1 MARAG
6 TTAEAGVRLLDLW
19 SPPFDAGSPVGC
31 IATTYTFDPEH
42 FEEQCLGRFL
52 RMESEPTES
61 FRAYLIEREE
71 KLSETFVCVLAD
83 QRHVAMSRSLRW
95 HLLGVRLPEP
105 GIQHAKLSVL
115 LWERHLRILVG
126 SANLTEPGYRANLEA
141 IVSFD
146 FARDHGAPIPLALEC
161 LDFLDR
167 LAFFVSGSVDRDG
180 PRQALA
186 TFLAR
191 TRDRIAGW
199 GGYEGATA
207 VRCALVPVL
216 PVGDGRT
223 AIAQLRN
230 MWSGPAPTHARVV
243 SPFFD
248 RSDAAVDRVYQEFT
262 ALMTPRGKREVSF
275 ASSGR
280 ESPSG
285 PVQIDIPRRLIE
297 SPLRHPSMT
306 HSVGYVPERVV
317 TEAVDAVRPLHSK
330 MIFLDREENSIV
342 LIGSSNFTMA
352 GLGLKTAH
360 NAELNVAYRVPP
372 SEHKFYE
379 QCEAALPAITW
390 VEDETPK
397 ELIAGFEQSE
407 DAGSALSLLPRGFVE
422 ALYRPDQDAAALELW
437 LDPDH
442 LPLVFQ
448 VQSHT
453 GTTLLDAAGWRAQFA
468 SAELV
473 QIRISEPES
482 GLTVRWCDAAGELR
496 SAIWPVNVSD
506 VSRLV
511 PPSELRDLALEDLIL
526 VLTSARPAFRVLAE
540 RAERK
545 RTSRTQTVETDPH
558 RRVNTS
564 GFLIKRMRRLAK
576 ALEGLR
582 ARLERSVSSLEGW
595 RWRLQ
600 GPLGPVALARAL
612 SGESGPEGP
621 FFVSEVAAMLQE
633 LRITAGDGVSLDA
646 LQQELEHSLLVLR
659 TLSLEKAADMPA
671 NLTRYVQEVF
681 PESVA

>member
-1 MARAG
+1 MARAA
-6 TTAEAGVRLLDLW
+6 TRAEPGVRLLDLW
-19 SPPFDAGSPVGC
+19 SPPPDAGSPVGC

-52 RMESEPTES
+52 QMESEPNES
-61 FRAYLIEREE
+61 YRAYLIEREE

-115 LWERHLRILVG
+115 LWERHLRIFVG
-126 SANLTEPGYRANLEA
+126 SANLTEPAYRTNLEA
-141 IVSFD
+141 VVSFD
-146 FARDHGAPIPLALEC
+146 FAHASGAPIPLALKC

-167 LAFFVSGSVDRDG
+167 LAHFAAGSIERDG

-191 TRDRIAGW
+191 TRDRIAKW
-199 GGYEGATA
+199 GGSEAATA
-207 VRCALVPVL
+207 VRCALIPVL
-216 PVGDGRT
+216 PIEGGRN
-223 AIAQLRN
+223 AISQLRGL
-230 MWSGPAPTHARVV
+230 WSGPAPTHARVV

-248 RSDAAVDRVYQEFT
+248 HSDAAVDQVYQEFV
-262 ALMTPRGKREVSF
+262 ALMTPRGEREVSF

-280 ESPSG
+280 ESPGG
-285 PVQIDIPRRLIE
+285 PLQIDIPRRLIE

-306 HSVGYVPERVV
+306 HSVGYVPEREF
-317 TEAVDAVRPLHSK
+317 TEGVDAVRPLHSK
-330 MIFLDREENSIV
+330 IIFLDREENSIV
-342 LIGSSNFTMA
+342 MIGSSNFTMA
-352 GLGLKTAH
+352 GMGLTTTH

-379 QCEAALPAITW
+379 QCEAALPGITW
-390 VEDETPK
+390 VEDDTPK

-407 DAGSALSLLPRGFVE
+407 DTGSTLSFLPRGFVE
-422 ALYRPDQDAAALELW
+422 ALYRPDQDAGALELW
-437 LDPDH
+437 FDPVH
-442 LPLVFQ
+442 LPVAFQ
-448 VQSHT
+448 VQCHT
-453 GTTLLDAAGWRAQFA
+453 GTTLLDEAVWRTQFA
-468 SAELV
+468 SSERVL
-473 QIRISEPES
+473 IRISEPES
-482 GLTVRWCDAAGELR
+482 GLTVRWSDAAGELR
-496 SAIWPVNVSD
+496 SAVWPVNASD

-540 RAERK
+540 RAEKK
-545 RTSRTQTVETDPH
+545 RTSQTQTAEIDPH

-582 ARLERSVSSLEGW
+582 ARLERPISSLEGW

-600 GPLGPVALARAL
+600 GPFGPIALARAL
-612 SGESGPEGP
+612 NGESGPEGP
-621 FFVSEVAAMLQE
+621 FFVSEVAAMLKE
-633 LRITAGDGVSLDA
+633 LQITAGDGVPLAA
-646 LQQELEHSLLVLR
+646 LRQELERSLVLLR
-659 TLSLEKAADMPA
+659 TLSLEKVGDMPA